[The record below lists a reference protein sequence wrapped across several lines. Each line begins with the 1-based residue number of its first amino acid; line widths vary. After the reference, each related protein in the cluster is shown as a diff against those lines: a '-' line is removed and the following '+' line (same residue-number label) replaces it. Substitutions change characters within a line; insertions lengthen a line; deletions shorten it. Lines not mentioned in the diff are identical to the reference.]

1 MHRRVLKAVE
11 TKAEKVRMAKGKR
24 GGTERRSRKEAE
36 GGWEKK
42 EDKGEQEKERENNR
56 AKENSRKV
64 RDMEWGRDSSKVRER
79 CKKIGP
85 RMISQMN

>member
-36 GGWEKK
+36 GG
-42 EDKGEQEKERENNR
+42 
-56 AKENSRKV
+56 
-64 RDMEWGRDSSKVRER
+64 
-79 CKKIGP
+79 
-85 RMISQMN
+85 